1 MNFLTAKHAGFCFGV
16 ANAVDRVRTAT
27 DEGDKRIYT
36 LGKLIH
42 NPVIVEDFE
51 KKGVCVISED
61 DIDRVYERA
70 LGGEKSAVVIR
81 AHGVKKELYI
91 KLADYSDKCA
101 DFSFIDCTCPCLTR
115 IHKIV
120 SEHTDKDS
128 LLLIIGDSAHPEVEG
143 IKSFSN
149 GDVLICN
156 KSEELEFSENAE
168 KIASARLV
176 MVSQTTQNQKEWKK
190 CQKIIQKVCTNAEI
204 FDTICSVT
212 EERQKETEEI
222 SKKSDVMLVIGGHE
236 SSNTNKLFEI
246 AKNNCERTYF
256 VEKTQDLSEV
266 DVTPYLTVG
275 ITAGASAP
283 GSIIQE
289 VIKTMSEQFAN
300 ENFAEM
306 LEDSLRP
313 IYTGE
318 TVRGII
324 TSVSQNEIHVDLG
337 TKVTGIIPFSEVTD
351 DPQEKLVEV
360 YHVGDEIEA
369 VVSKVS
375 DLDGVAMLSRRRM
388 LSTRNWQTVV
398 DAKENGTILEGRV
411 TEAVKGGVII
421 AIKLLK
427 LFVPASQTGIPV
439 GGDLGTLIGTTQK
452 VKIIEINEQRHR
464 AVASIKAV
472 LREERLAKEAE
483 FWASI
488 EKDKEYVGEVKS
500 LTAYGAFV
508 DLGGVDGMVH
518 TSELSWR
525 RIKHPSEVVSVGEKI
540 KVYVKDFNT
549 ETKRISLGYKTEETN
564 PWNIFNSK
572 YQVGD
577 VAPVKIVSMM
587 PFGAFA
593 EIVLGADGLIHIS
606 QIADRKI
613 GKPADVLEIGQVV
626 DAKITD
632 IDMENHKISL
642 SIRALIEKEEEVAE
656 AEEAVEEA
664 VAAEEAVEAEEAV
677 AEEATEE

>member
-1 MNFLTAKHAGFCFGV
+1 MKFLTAKHAGFCFGV
-16 ANAVDRVRTAT
+16 ANAVDSVRSAT
-27 DEGDKRIYT
+27 QSGDCRIYT

-51 KKGVCVISED
+51 KKGVGVISES
-61 DIDRVYERA
+61 DIDAVYQRA
-70 LGGEKSAVVIR
+70 LNGEKSAVVIR
-81 AHGVKKELYI
+81 AHGVKKELYER
-91 KLADYSDKCA
+91 LSEYSDRCES
-101 DFSFIDCTCPCLTR
+101 FSYIDCTCPCLTR

-128 LLLIIGDSAHPEVEG
+128 LLLIIGDFAHPEVEG

-149 GDVLICN
+149 GEVLICN
-156 KSEELEFSENAE
+156 SCEELEKKSDIIG
-168 KIASARLV
+168 KKRLV

-190 CQKIIQKVCTNAEI
+190 CQKFIQKVCTNAEI

-256 VEKTQDLSEV
+256 IEKAGDLSQVE
-266 DVTPYLTVG
+266 VTPYLTVG

-289 VIKTMSEQFAN
+289 VIKTMSEQILN

-351 DPQEKLVEV
+351 DPQEKLADV

-398 DAKENGTILEGRV
+398 EAKENGTILEGRV

-427 LFVPASQTGIPV
+427 LFVPASQTGVPV

-540 KVYVKDFNT
+540 KVFVKDFNP

-593 EIVLGADGLIHIS
+593 EIVPGADGLIHIS

-642 SIRALIEKEEEVAE
+642 SIRALIEKEEEAAEEAVEEEAVEAVE

-664 VAAEEAVEAEEAV
+664 
-677 AEEATEE
+677 TEE